1 MPRRSSLRSFHLI
14 ALIGL
19 MALPTQSVLAQGK
32 LNGPARL
39 DAAEI
44 RRQAAQLTE
53 LRALLA
59 DPDAHVR
66 LFTMRE
72 AILKGDAVQRSTAIE
87 VGLASDETSLLELA
101 VGGILANTQEAII
114 EFVDSDGKLL
124 PNAQPSSLRMTITS
138 YNFNNGRIEGN
149 LSCPGSPT
157 FQGQLQGAVFSFKQ
171 YLCSGALSWSGATG
185 DMRGRMNLNGGQPD
199 GNRSAVWRPR

>member
-1 MPRRSSLRSFHLI
+1 
-14 ALIGL
+14 
-19 MALPTQSVLAQGK
+19 MALPTQSVLAQEK
-32 LNGPARL
+32 PSGPARL

-124 PNAQPSSLRMTITS
+124 PNAKPSSLRMTIKS

-149 LSCPGSPT
+149 LSCPGSPG

-171 YLCSGALSWSGATG
+171 DTCSGALSWSGATG
-185 DMRGRMNLNGGQPD
+185 DMRGRMNLDRGQPD

>member
-1 MPRRSSLRSFHLI
+1 MRSFYLI
-14 ALIGL
+14 ALVGL
-19 MALPTQSVLAQGK
+19 MAPPAQSVSAQEK
-32 LNGPARL
+32 PNGPARL

-53 LRALLA
+53 LRTLLA

-87 VGLASDETSLLELA
+87 AGLASNETSLLELA
-101 VGGILANTQEAII
+101 VGGILATTQEAII

-124 PNAQPSSLRMTITS
+124 PDAKPASLRMTITS
-138 YNFNNGRIEGN
+138 YNFNTGRIEGEI
-149 LSCPGSPT
+149 SCPGHT
-157 FQGQLQGAVFSFKQ
+157 VFQGQLQGAVFSFKQ
-171 YLCSGALSWSGATG
+171 AFCSGALSWSGATG
-185 DMRGRMNLNGGQPD
+185 DMRGRMNLNRGQPD